1 MISRNHL
8 HHWMMRECSWKDSLG
23 EYNHIHR
30 HSGIAWHTPASVN
43 FGTAD
48 AVDEARQITLNEA
61 YVANP
66 ERVSRRPSPPE
77 VPTVFFINEPAA
89 ESQIN

>member
-1 MISRNHL
+1 MEGFFN
-8 HHWMMRECSWKDSLG
+8 EC
-23 EYNHIHR
+23 NHIHR
-30 HSGIAWHTPASVN
+30 HSGIAWHTPASVH

-48 AVDEARQITLNEA
+48 AVDAARQITLNEA

-66 ERVSRRPSPPE
+66 ARFPRWTIPPE
-77 VPTVFFINEPAA
+77 MPTVFFINEPVA

>member
-1 MISRNHL
+1 MISRNRL
-8 HHWMMRECSWKDSLG
+8 QHWMVYEFSWRFFN

-30 HSGIAWHTPASVN
+30 HSGIAWHT
-43 FGTAD
+43 
-48 AVDEARQITLNEA
+48 A

-66 ERVSRRPSPPE
+66 ARFSRRPSPPE
-77 VPTVFFINEPAA
+77 MSTVDFINEPVA